1 MPWIRIEGIT
11 GSQEEL
17 NPRSSLDVLGFAVIV
32 MIVISVAGVLSMV
45 ATWFIDTY
53 LPIPGGDA
61 GTLGL
66 LGFLFVL
73 FITIPF
79 AVSKLEQGNGIEA
92 IRSSLT
98 IFLLGL
104 ITGLITAVAVGSLL
118 LFWRRHVAAI
128 PWVQEIPWDI
138 LPLLLVFAYGL
149 WIRRDDQKYSWKWLI
164 VEGSFLIFLVTSN
177 LLAAVSGF
185 SGGKAWLGTIDLAIA
200 LLFGLLAATAFV
212 KAWRIWRRRERPGD
226 GIA

>member
-1 MPWIRIEGIT
+1 MPWIRIEGRT
-11 GSQEEL
+11 GSQEER
-17 NPRSSLDVLGFAVIV
+17 NPLSSPEALGFGLIG
-32 MIVISVAGVLSMV
+32 IFVAGVLAMV

-79 AVSKLEQGNGIEA
+79 AVSKLAQGNGIK
-92 IRSSLT
+92 SSLT

-118 LFWRRHVAAI
+118 LLWRRLVAAI

-138 LPLLLVFAYGL
+138 LPILVVFAYDLWGL
-149 WIRRDDQKYSWKWLI
+149 RKDDQKYSWKWL
-164 VEGSFLIFLVTSN
+164 VVQGGFLI
-177 LLAAVSGF
+177 LLIPPSLLSAISSF

-200 LLFGLLAATAFV
+200 LLFGLLAITAFV
-212 KAWRIWRRRERPGD
+212 GAWRIWRRRREKPHES
-226 GIA
+226 IA

>member
-1 MPWIRIEGIT
+1 MPWIRIEGRT
-11 GSQEEL
+11 DSQEERTPL
-17 NPRSSLDVLGFAVIV
+17 SSPDVLGFGLIG
-32 MIVISVAGVLSMV
+32 IFVAGVLAMV

-79 AVSKLEQGNGIEA
+79 AVSKLAQGNGIK
-92 IRSSLT
+92 SSLT

-118 LFWRRHVAAI
+118 LLWRRLVAAI

-138 LPLLLVFAYGL
+138 LPILGFCAYDL

-164 VEGSFLIFLVTSN
+164 VEGSLLILLVKSN
-177 LLAAVSGF
+177 LLAAVSSF
-185 SGGKAWLGTIDLAIA
+185 SGGKAWLGTIDLVIA
-200 LLFGLLAATAFV
+200 LLFGLLAITAFV
-212 KAWRIWRRRERPGD
+212 GAWRIWRRRREKPHES
-226 GIA
+226 IA